1 MVTPS
6 SLNKKVIVFGST
18 GPIGTNLIQIIANE
32 QPSWQIVAVSRSG
45 PQSKSVL
52 ASLKLDN
59 VEIVKG
65 DVELLEDVQ
74 SLTDSVDLVYC
85 CIGFEKY
92 ERKYWAKHWPPVI
105 DNLLAVTSETRPLVV
120 CDNLYAYEA
129 GINMS
134 TSSKLIE
141 ASLKSKPAIRSFVH
155 QKLQLRM
162 DSQPKSVTCVG
173 GADFFG
179 PHVHNSFLGDTF
191 FGSMVLKGQKPL
203 AIATDKAIHDFC
215 YAKDFANALYIASIH
230 DRAYGR
236 FWICP
241 HSIHNMSMHDIATE
255 VSKILSEGT
264 TPTKVQVLPVFLVKM
279 LAVVMPSLSEMKE
292 MLPLWTKD
300 YSVNDS
306 EFCQEFDVEATQ
318 MREALSVTVEYY
330 KKQKK

>member
-1 MVTPS
+1 MVPPS

-18 GPIGTNLIQIIANE
+18 GPIGTHLIQIIAKE
-32 QPSWQIVAVSRSG
+32 QPSWHIVAVSRSG
-45 PQSKSVL
+45 LQSKSPL
-52 ASLKLDN
+52 ASLGLDK

-65 DVELLEDVQ
+65 DVEHLEDVQ
-74 SLTDSVDLVYC
+74 SLTESVDLVYC

-92 ERKYWAKHWPPVI
+92 ERKYWAKHWPIVI
-105 DNLLAVTSETRPLVV
+105 DNLLAVASESKPLVV

-129 GINMS
+129 GENIS

-141 ASLKSKPAIRSFVH
+141 ASLKSKPAIRAFVR
-155 QKLQLRM
+155 QKLQRRM

-179 PHVHNSFLGDTF
+179 PLVHNSFLGDTF
-191 FGSMVLKGQKPL
+191 FGNMVLKGQKPL

-215 YAKDFANALYIASIH
+215 YVNDFANALYIASIH

-241 HSIHNMSMHDIATE
+241 HSIHNKSMHDIATE
-255 VSKILSEGT
+255 LNDILSKNT
-264 TPTKVQVLPVFLVKM
+264 THTKVQVLPVLLVKM
-279 LAVVMPSLSEMKE
+279 LAVVMPFMSEMKE

-306 EFCQEFDVEATQ
+306 EFCKEFHIEATPL
-318 MREALSVTVEYY
+318 REALSATVTYY
-330 KKQKK
+330 KTQQK